1 MIAFNV
7 QHCSY
12 NLRAVIKYTVVNR
25 SGYRLL
31 LHLVYCLY
39 HMYCTCTMYT
49 HEISVYIIHVCV
61 HTIVSLF
68 STDPTLT
75 HANIS
80 TVTATVPLEHDE
92 LGGRV
97 LGVLKSKRQEIHQQS
112 STAAEERESLIHFY
126 LNNSLYASWSRLA
139 GKLYRRQYHDALSA
153 VRRFIKTEPGEFMC
167 ILVYVCLCIVVQRTV
182 GRTVHEH
189 VSLSHVNA
197 HTVYIC
203 LKFFTC
209 QGFIKEKVYLASSL

>member
-1 MIAFNV
+1 MISFNA

-12 NLRAVIKYTVVNR
+12 NLHAVIMYTVVNR

-31 LHLVYCLY
+31 LHYCSY

-80 TVTATVPLEHDE
+80 TVTATVPLKWDE
-92 LGGRV
+92 LGQKV
-97 LGVLKSKRQEIHQQS
+97 LEVSERKREEIHQQS
-112 STAAEERESLIHFY
+112 STAAEEREKLIHYY
-126 LNNSLYASWSRLA
+126 LNYSEYASWSHLA
-139 GKLYRRQYHDALSA
+139 GRLYRGQHHVALSA
-153 VRRFIKTEPGEFMC
+153 ARRFIKTEPGEFMY
-167 ILVYVCLCIVVQRTV
+167 ILVCMHAC
-182 GRTVHEH
+182 
-189 VSLSHVNA
+189 A
-197 HTVYIC
+197 
-203 LKFFTC
+203 K
-209 QGFIKEKVYLASSL
+209 

>member
-1 MIAFNV
+1 MISFSV

-12 NLRAVIKYTVVNR
+12 NLHTVIMYTVVNR

-31 LHLVYCLY
+31 LHYCSY

-49 HEISVYIIHVCV
+49 HEISVYIINVCV

-80 TVTATVPLEHDE
+80 TVTATVPLNE
-92 LGGRV
+92 LGLRV
-97 LGVLKSKRQEIHQQS
+97 LRVPGDKYKEIHQRS
-112 STAAEERESLIHFY
+112 STVAKEKESLIHYY
-126 LNNSLYASWSRLA
+126 LNNLPYASWSHLA
-139 GKLYRRQYHDALSA
+139 GRFYCRQHHDALSA

-182 GRTVHEH
+182 GHTVHEH

-203 LKFFTC
+203 LKFFTY
-209 QGFIKEKVYLASSL
+209 QGFIEEKVYLASSL